1 MTGWEKRRMGRRR
14 YIGRGEKEREIAA
27 DEGSEGREGALLA
40 PSDVRLARVLVARD
54 SSHLG
59 KS

>member
-1 MTGWEKRRMGRRR
+1 MGKEEDESVETAEEKKSEGLQR
-14 YIGRGEKEREIAA
+14 
-27 DEGSEGREGALLA
+27 DEGNERREEALLA